1 VVLLLLALP
10 ARADIIQTQTFG
22 PQVPDYEPVLTFN
35 QYTGNL
41 SDLTGIIVE
50 LSLTATGGL
59 AQVDNESSTTAN
71 VDVEFGTSGFLDDY
85 YTTVTLP
92 SELSN
97 YRNPMTSVNTGSFT
111 LGPDDGDG
119 SGVQS
124 GGDDYDELVGGTV
137 TDSLSGTVSSSD
149 WGDYVGTGTFDI
161 TAVIETYLDVT
172 GASGVS
178 QGSTPPTVN
187 GYITITYQTAGGGP
201 GGAAPEPATLLLLSS
216 GLGSLAAWRYR
227 RRRKQSRQSQ

>member
-1 VVLLLLALP
+1 MVLLLLALP
-10 ARADIIQTQTFG
+10 ARADSIQTQTFG

-50 LSLTATGGL
+50 LSLTAAGGL

-92 SELSN
+92 SELTN

-119 SGVQS
+119 SGVHDD
-124 GGDDYDELVGGTV
+124 GGDDYAELVGGTV

-149 WGDYVGTGTFDI
+149 WSDYVGTGTFDI

-178 QGSTPPTVN
+178 QGSTPPTVS
-187 GYITITYQTAGGGP
+187 GFVRIIYQEAGGP
-201 GGAAPEPATLLLLSS
+201 SGAAPEPATLLLLSS
-216 GLGSLAAWRYR
+216 GLGGVAAWRYR
-227 RRRKQSRQSQ
+227 RRRKRSRQSL